1 MENSTEIIRA
11 HETNHVSDLHTHLHF
26 IIHISIFDQNLILSG
41 LSLIYMLQNLIIKMT
56 KV

>member
-1 MENSTEIIRA
+1 MENSTEIIKA

-26 IIHISIFDQNLILSG
+26 IIHISIFDQNLILPG